1 MSAITS
7 PPSNKKSLAKT
18 LKSQWQLLLMSVP
31 MLLYAILFSYTPLLG
46 WVLAFQV
53 WRPRIGLGTFQQF
66 RQNEWVG
73 FENFRQLLDQGQF
86 MGRQFRLAVENTIAQ
101 SLLILIFGTIG
112 AIVLSLMLHEVR
124 QLGVKRI
131 IQNILYLPH
140 FLSWIIV
147 TGLASVALAL
157 PVSGGFINEAL
168 LTLRII
174 NEPIHFL
181 AHPQY
186 FWGIVA
192 GTHLWKNLGW
202 NTILYMAAMT
212 AIDPALYEAASI
224 DGASRYRKM
233 WHVTLPCIRP
243 TIVILLIMSV
253 GWLLTSGFEVQWF
266 LGRGVNLPRSENLD
280 TFILRYGIIDNNF
293 GLATAAGIIRTGLS
307 IALLTGANFIAR
319 RLGEESLF

>member
-1 MSAITS
+1 MSALTS
-7 PPSNKKSLAKT
+7 PPGDKKGLAKT

-31 MLLYAILFSYTPLLG
+31 MLLYAILFSYTPLMG

-53 WRPRIGLGTFQQF
+53 WRPRIGLSTFQQF

-73 FENFRQLLDQGQF
+73 FYNFRQLLDQNLF
-86 MGRQFRLAVENTIAQ
+86 MGRQFRLAVENTVAQ
-101 SLLILIFGTIG
+101 SMLILIFGTIG
-112 AIVLSLMLHEVR
+112 AIILSLMLHEVR
-124 QLGVKRI
+124 QIGVKRI

-140 FLSWIIV
+140 FLSWVIV
-147 TGLASVALAL
+147 TGLASVALAM
-157 PVSGGFINEAL
+157 PVSGGFINEVL

-174 NEPIHFL
+174 NEPVHFL
-181 AHPQY
+181 ANPQY

-243 TIVILLIMSV
+243 TIVILLIMSI
-253 GWLLTSGFEVQWF
+253 GWLMQSGFEVQWF
-266 LGRGVNLPRSENLD
+266 LGRGPNLPRAENLD
-280 TFILRYGIIDNNF
+280 TFILRYGIIDGNF

-307 IALLTGANFIAR
+307 IALLTGANFVAR